1 MALHNSTGNSGED
14 LAADYLVAKGYFIM
28 ERNWRSGHKEI
39 DIVARREG
47 VVVFVEVK
55 TRSTEFFGRPEDA
68 ITPRKMQLL
77 ISAADTYLRENCID
91 DDARFDVICVTN
103 GSVRHYEGAFRP

>member
-1 MALHNSTGNSGED
+1 MAQHNSTGNSGED
-14 LAADYLVAKGYFIM
+14 LAADYLVAKGYFIV

-55 TRSTEFFGRPEDA
+55 
-68 ITPRKMQLL
+68 
-77 ISAADTYLRENCID
+77 
-91 DDARFDVICVTN
+91 
-103 GSVRHYEGAFRP
+103 